1 MSEPLVI
8 EHGSSGPGRWL
19 RQRRW
24 RIALGIAVVEA
35 LVVAVSSHVSNW
47 TVLLLAALAVALYYF
62 VGRES
67 RSGIVHELTWIL
79 GASQLLAL
87 IAAILALFVIWFAFI
102 VAAIFAV
109 VALSVFFLDRR

>member
-1 MSEPLVI
+1 MSEPLAI
-8 EHGSSGPGRWL
+8 EHGASKPSRWL

-24 RIALGIAVVEA
+24 RIALGIAVAEA

-47 TVLLLAALAVALYYF
+47 TVLLLAALALALYFF

-67 RSGIVHELTWIL
+67 RSALVHELTWIL
-79 GASQLLAL
+79 GASQLLAV
-87 IAAILALFVIWFAFI
+87 IAAILALVLTTLAFI

-109 VALSVFFLDRR
+109 VALVVFFLDRR